1 MAKSI
6 QEFNTINITGT
17 DQVLSLTA
25 LETLQG
31 ITNVVVLH
39 IKDFATTP
47 VQTTLTAGV
56 HYNYDATAG
65 TVTLLQDSFTIS
77 SSLDKVSVLRVTSI
91 DDPSVSFSDTSLLTD
106 TNLNQSVRQTLF
118 KLQEITEQNQEG
130 YDVGSLALS
139 GQISSN
145 ASAITALQAN
155 NSVTNDRMADNSV
168 GTSEIIDKAVA
179 LSKIQDINTSKVLG
193 RLSSGS
199 GTPEEITIDTSLSAS
214 STTNLAT
221 TNAIKNYI
229 DSQITA
235 KRLKFYPITGVTD
248 ATSGT
253 SPSKFG
259 GTSLSRTFVSESNA
273 SSFSGTLTYT
283 KSTLTSSDSDFSP
296 DNLVYLVCIIG
307 SQVTSGTG
315 TPKAEVE
322 YTYPDGVKR
331 DFYIHQAAIE
341 DTTTTMK
348 RQMLVPVNT
357 DQVNIK
363 FECTAK
369 GRTTGGGS
377 SANYASTVYI
387 NIIGAMCQG

>member
-39 IKDFATTP
+39 VKDFATTP
-47 VQTTLTAGV
+47 VQTTLTSGV

-139 GQISSN
+139 GQITSN

-168 GTSEIIDKAVA
+168 NTSEIVDKAVTFA
-179 LSKIQDINTSKVLG
+179 KIQDINTSKVLG

-199 GTPEEITIDTSLSAS
+199 GNPEEITVDTSLSAA

-229 DSQITA
+229 DSQITT

-248 ATSGT
+248 TLSG
-253 SPSKFG
+253 SDSSKFG
-259 GTSLSRTFVSESNA
+259 GTSLSRTYIGLTNTTTY
-273 SSFSGTLTYT
+273 SGTLTYT
-283 KSTLTSSDSDFSP
+283 KSTLTSSDSNFSP
-296 DNLVYLVCIIG
+296 DNLVYLVCHIG
-307 SQVTSGTG
+307 GLIRNGSGV
-315 TPKAEVE
+315 PRAEVQ
-322 YTYPDGVKR
+322 YTYPDGVQR
-331 DFYIHQAAIE
+331 NFYIHQGTIE
-341 DTTTTMK
+341 DAQTKMT

-363 FECTAK
+363 FECTVK
-369 GRTTGGGS
+369 GRTGGGDS
-377 SANYASTVYI
+377 SADVASEVYI
-387 NIIGAMCQG
+387 DIIGAMCQG